1 MSPGTGKADRIHK
14 IEDIVIVGGGDAG
27 LMTALALKNSN
38 QSLNITIIDDFDE
51 PIPQIGKS
59 TISYIV
65 NFLHEILDIEITKF
79 NNEVHPVWKGS
90 VYFESWGDRGPFQIP
105 FDGYS
110 LDPPQLGARRFEVS
124 YLRHQNRDFLTLGE
138 EMVRQRKTPISDN
151 GEMYT
156 QVAYHLSLER
166 FNTFLRK
173 ECEQAG
179 ITLTDD
185 RIIDVEADSNWVTRI
200 SGESESYRADLY
212 LDASGYDP
220 ALMSHL
226 DNEFKSFDFP
236 LDSAVVS
243 KSAIE
248 LDEIVPATVI
258 NSGECGW
265 FWQIDTYDW
274 RDVGYVYSS
283 SYISQED
290 AIAEFRQAHPETKEN
305 PINTYSFESGMLDR
319 AWIGNCVAIG
329 NTLGFVEPLQS
340 TALTL
345 NAMLTEYLAELIGN
359 HHSMNHTGIRNIYN
373 ANARDIWLNTFDFVS
388 LHYHFAKGDT
398 PFWQEVSSGSPSQ
411 RLQQYIDH
419 YQENGFMSHEEFDR
433 RGAELSLFGT
443 YLYFQLMR
451 ELGVRS
457 EFFDEVD
464 LEISQSVTNTMDR
477 RKQHI
482 KDNCASLLE
491 YPEVYQKGLDDPFSV
506 ILRETSVAQPP
517 QTRGRSQ
524 PRKGNQRPSRTRR

>member
-1 MSPGTGKADRIHK
+1 MSSGLGETERIHE
-14 IEDIVIVGGGDAG
+14 IEDVVVVGGGDAG

-38 QSLNITIIDDFDE
+38 ESINITIIDDFDQ

-59 TISYIV
+59 TVSYIV
-65 NFLHEILDIEITKF
+65 NFLHEILDIEFTRF
-79 NNEVHPVWKGS
+79 NNEVRPIWKGS

-110 LDPPQLGARRFEVS
+110 LDPPQLGERRFEVS

-156 QVAYHLSLER
+156 QVAYHLGLER
-166 FNTFLRK
+166 FNAFLRK
-173 ECEQAG
+173 ECQKAG
-179 ITLTDD
+179 ITLVDD
-185 RIIDVEADSNWVTRI
+185 RITDVVGGSNWITSISGEADSYT
-200 SGESESYRADLY
+200 ADLY
-212 LDASGYDP
+212 LDASGYGRT
-220 ALMSHL
+220 LMSQM
-226 DNEFKSFDFP
+226 DNEFNAFDFP

-248 LDEIVPATVI
+248 LDDIVPATVI
-258 NSGECGW
+258 NSGAAGW

-283 SYISQED
+283 SHISQEQ
-290 AIAEFRQAHPETKEN
+290 AIEEFRREHPATADHD
-305 PINTYSFESGMLDR
+305 INTYSFESGMLER
-319 AWIGNCVAIG
+319 AWVGNCVAIG
-329 NTLGFVEPLQS
+329 NSLGFVEPLQS

-345 NAMLTEYLAELIGN
+345 NAMLTEYLSELIAN
-359 HHSMNHTGIRNIYN
+359 HHSLNHTGIRKIYN
-373 ANARDIWLNTFDFVS
+373 TNAREIWLNTYDFVS
-388 LHYHFAKGDT
+388 LHYHFANGDT
-398 PFWQEVSSGSPSQ
+398 PFWQDVSARSPNERIQ
-411 RLQQYIDH
+411 KYLDH
-419 YQENGFMSHEEFDR
+419 YHENGFMSHEEFDR

-443 YLYFQLMR
+443 YLFFQLLR

-457 EFFDEVD
+457 EFFEDVELDV
-464 LEISQSVTNTMDR
+464 SSSVTKTMER

-482 KDNCASLLE
+482 NQNCDSLLA

-506 ILRETSVAQPP
+506 ILRETSVSGPP
-517 QTRGRSQ
+517 QTRRQPQ
-524 PRKGNQRPSRTRR
+524 PRGGKRPPTRSRR